1 MNKDKICGIQ
11 YMVSQN
17 SRYAHMSTQTPQE
30 KFSLFLETAR
40 EILPTLSTEEIAS
53 VFDTIAHALLEQ
65 ANALLPY
72 KKQQARMRQT
82 LVFDLSCITPYL
94 SLIKKFDGPV
104 DAPTVIVGH
113 HGTTW
118 NAAEAILSRVRK
130 GVSRPFGISRNE
142 WDWLG
147 YGVYFWMM
155 APHLA
160 AIWAKIAYKVQRA
173 QKPWLPNLADP
184 TKEDFVIPPSGRK
197 SHFAVIEVRLRIF
210 PTHTLNLLDVS
221 WEEFVKESY
230 NLFEEQHSRRSLED
244 KARAESNYEMV
255 FEKEPHKSGDELYI
269 LRKYARQKS
278 DGRMRTRDCM
288 FFNSMINRRK
298 HIQCVIAAFREGEQ
312 IVPDVNIW
320 NQDHVQINVIDQS
333 IIEVESIAVHD
344 AEDFEQ
350 LPGL

>member
-1 MNKDKICGIQ
+1 MN
-11 YMVSQN
+11 
-17 SRYAHMSTQTPQE
+17 TQTSQE
-30 KFSLFLETAR
+30 KFSLFLEMAHDL
-40 EILPTLSTEEIAS
+40 LPDLSPEDIMK
-53 VFDTIAHALLEQ
+53 VFDVFTNGLLHQ

-82 LVFDLSCITPYL
+82 LAFDLSCITPYL
-94 SLIKKFDGPV
+94 SLVKEFDGPV

-118 NAAEAILSRVRK
+118 SAAEKILERSKK
-130 GVSRPFGISRNE
+130 GTSRPFSISRNE

-160 AIWAKIAYKVQRA
+160 AIWAKIAYKIQRA

-184 TKEDFVIPPSGRK
+184 TKEDFVIPPNGRK

-210 PTHTLNLLDVS
+210 PEHTLNLLDVS

-230 NLFEEQHSRRSLED
+230 HQFEEQHPHRSLED
-244 KARAESNYEMV
+244 RARAESNYEVV
-255 FEKEPHKSGDELYI
+255 FEKEPHKGGDELYI
-269 LRKYARQKS
+269 LRKYARPKS
-278 DGRMRTRDCM
+278 DGRMRTKDCM
-288 FFNSMINRRK
+288 FFNSMIDEYK
-298 HIQCVIAAFREGEQ
+298 KIQCIIAAFREGDQ
-312 IVPDVNIW
+312 IVPGVNIW
-320 NQDHVQINVIDQS
+320 SQDHVQINVIDQS
-333 IIEVESIAVHD
+333 IIDVERTVAYD